1 MPPMTRSRT
10 AIVIDEV
17 IAEPIASA
25 ASTMLSA
32 NTSLTTRHTE
42 KPLSVARW

>member
-1 MPPMTRSRT
+1 MPPTTRSRT
-10 AIVIDEV
+10 EIVVDEV

-25 ASTMLSA
+25 ASTMLSR
-32 NTSLTTRHTE
+32 NTSLTTRDTE